1 MPYVHKLGEYHI
13 GQRFRDEGI
22 ITGIFLKRGLKAT
35 LEIATFTKE
44 RKEVKIKRVTRHKW
58 QPVRG

>member
-13 GQRFRDEGI
+13 GQRFGDLGI
-22 ITGIFLKRGLKAT
+22 ITDIIKPPGLKAKLVIQT
-35 LEIATFTKE
+35 YNQE